1 VTTNR
6 PDEGGSTA
14 ADGRASAPASGE
26 GPPVVET
33 LAFDDALAE
42 LQRTVAALEEGGLP
56 LERTLE
62 LYERGAALHA
72 RCATLLDEAELRIR
86 RLGVGPDG
94 MPALVDDPGDDA
106 TWTGS
111 QDAAAEEAPR

>member
-1 VTTNR
+1 VTMSGADAPRAAAAGGPAATSD
-6 PDEGGSTA
+6 PQPAAIEILTFDE
-14 ADGRASAPASGE
+14 
-26 GPPVVET
+26 
-33 LAFDDALAE
+33 ALAE

-86 RLGVGPDG
+86 RLTEGPDG
-94 MPALVDDPGDDA
+94 TPTLVDEPGEGA
-106 TWTGS
+106 GS
-111 QDAAAEEAPR
+111 PGPQDAAAEEAAR

>member
-1 VTTNR
+1 MTTSR
-6 PDEGGSTA
+6 PDAIPTPSA
-14 ADGRASAPASGE
+14 AP
-26 GPPVVET
+26 GPPDRAPDAGADVAS

-72 RCATLLDEAELRIR
+72 RCAMLLDEAELRIR
-86 RLGVGPDG
+86 RLVDG
-94 MPALVDDPGDDA
+94 RDGTPVLTDDA
-106 TWTGS
+106 GEGAERAGW
-111 QDAAAEEAPR
+111 QDATPEARGR

>member
-1 VTTNR
+1 MTMSGADAPRAAVAGR
-6 PDEGGSTA
+6 PA
-14 ADGRASAPASGE
+14 AASDPQPAAI
-26 GPPVVET
+26 ET
-33 LAFDDALAE
+33 LTFDEALAE

-86 RLGVGPDG
+86 RLTEGPDG
-94 MPALVDDPGDDA
+94 TPTLVDESGEDA
-106 TWTGS
+106 GPS
-111 QDAAAEEAPR
+111 GPQDAAAEEAAR

>member
-1 VTTNR
+1 VTTN
-6 PDEGGSTA
+6 A
-14 ADGRASAPASGE
+14 ADDPGAAAAVGRAPAPGE
-26 GPPVVET
+26 GPAAIES

-94 MPALVDDPGDDA
+94 MPALVDDPGDGA
-106 TWTGS
+106 AWTGP
-111 QDAAAEEAPR
+111 QDAPAEEASR

>member
-1 VTTNR
+1 MSGADALRAT
-6 PDEGGSTA
+6 GASTPAPSTEPGDA
-14 ADGRASAPASGE
+14 AVEP
-26 GPPVVET
+26 VET

-72 RCATLLDEAELRIR
+72 RCATLLDEAEIRIR
-86 RLGVGPDG
+86 RLVDGPG
-94 MPALVDDPGDDA
+94 GAPTVVDEA
-106 TWTGS
+106 S
-111 QDAAAEEAPR
+111 DAAGWEGPHEAATEEARR